1 MKTIKMT
8 IILIFIMGLCSNA
21 AAVTE
26 YWPVKFR
33 ATVTADE
40 RHDVIPVCYGDYFV
54 EVNID
59 EVLEDNGGILTGVTS
74 VEVCYVE
81 ELDLV
86 VGDRVEVYGV
96 YYPAGSVCPKQYCR
110 RVIANMNPWYVK
122 LLCGKGQILYVDHD
136 ATGANDGSSW
146 FDAYQY
152 LEEAL
157 SAANSGDEIWV
168 AEGTY
173 KPYIWKCLLMIPP
186 QCFPVESR
194 IATFQLKNCVAI
206 YGGFAGSET
215 SRNQRNWMVHKCIL
229 SGDIG
234 TIGDNSDNI
243 YHVVTGSGC
252 DSTAVLDGFTITGGN
267 ADESSPPYY
276 SGGGMYN
283 NSGSPTVSNCKFINN
298 SAKTYGGGMYGTKS
312 APKVTN
318 CLFIDNSA
326 NYGGGMNNDEEE
338 IVNMTAPVVT
348 NCTFKGNT
356 ARVNGGG
363 MHNYACDTIVTNCI
377 FWENRPNQIE
387 QRESELMIRFC
398 CIQGGTVSTTLHN
411 TNAKPM
417 FTDTEGRLSVGS
429 PCIDAGNNS
438 AVPIGITTDLDGNP
452 RFVDIPATPDTG
464 LGTPPIVD
472 MGAYEFDSGPSCS
485 TPPAPPTSVTATA
498 VSSSSKIILRWNK
511 STCATGYKIFYD
523 EDISNPPFSPT
534 NDGNP
539 ASGSDVGNVT
549 QVTISG
555 LSPGQTYCFAV
566 KAYNAAGES
575 DYSAQDCATVS
586 SQIITCSYAVG
597 DRVVLL
603 VDNPREATNLPAG
616 TCGTVLCTDSA
627 DPELPILVS
636 WDGWSGGYNR
646 DQYCDYPPPCY
657 PNNSAYWMACDQIA
671 PGCTQGYFNQCG
683 VLVQGVEC
691 VLFQADTDGLYV
703 LDNIGDFQ
711 VGDRVRVRGIVS
723 LCMSICMQGDGCIKY
738 TIISLCDET
747 FCCSPPYS
755 PGDRVRLLVSY
766 PRGAV
771 GLVAGKLGTVICCDY
786 DDPELP
792 VFVSWDGWSNGRN
805 SDIYCDSAI
814 WSYPADSGWW
824 MACDEIEP
832 LGYM

>member
-1 MKTIKMT
+1 
-8 IILIFIMGLCSNA
+8 
-21 AAVTE
+21 
-26 YWPVKFR
+26 
-33 ATVTADE
+33 
-40 RHDVIPVCYGDYFV
+40 
-54 EVNID
+54 
-59 EVLEDNGGILTGVTS
+59 
-74 VEVCYVE
+74 
-81 ELDLV
+81 
-86 VGDRVEVYGV
+86 
-96 YYPAGSVCPKQYCR
+96 
-110 RVIANMNPWYVK
+110 MNPWYVK
-122 LLCGKGQILYVDHD
+122 PLCGEGQILYVDHD
-136 ATGANDGSSW
+136 APGANDGSSW

-157 SAANSGDEIWV
+157 SAANPGDEIWV
-168 AEGTY
+168 AAGTY

-267 ADESSPPYY
+267 ADGNDTHSK
-276 SGGGMYN
+276 GGGMYN
-283 NSGSPTVSNCKFINN
+283 DSGSPSLVNCKFTGN
-298 SAKTYGGGMYGTKS
+298 SAGKMGGGIYNELGNIT
-312 APKVTN
+312 
-318 CLFIDNSA
+318 L
-326 NYGGGMNNDEEE
+326 
-338 IVNMTAPVVT
+338 T
-348 NCTFKGNT
+348 NCTFIGNLC
-356 ARVNGGG
+356 AECGGG
-363 MHNYACDTIVTNCI
+363 IGGALGGLTLTNCTFTDNKASIRGGAIYDFSSTPTITNCI
-377 FWENRPNQIE
+377 LWDNLPNEIVG
-387 QRESELMIRFC
+387 MIPLIFPAPPSKINYC
-398 CIQGGTVSTTLHN
+398 DVKGGWLGTGNINLDPKFADS
-411 TNAKPM
+411 
-417 FTDTEGRLSVGS
+417 DGRLSAGS

-452 RFVDIPATPDTG
+452 RFVDILATPDTG

-472 MGAYEFDSGPSCS
+472 MGAYEFSSGPSCS
-485 TPPAPPTSVTATA
+485 TPPSPPTGVTAIA
-498 VSSSSKIILRWNK
+498 VSGSDKIILRWNK

-523 EDISNPPFSPT
+523 EDTSNPPFDPT
-534 NDGNP
+534 QDGNP

-549 QVTISG
+549 QITITG
-555 LSPGQTYCFAV
+555 LTPGQNYCFAV
-566 KAYNAAGES
+566 KAYNATGES

-586 SQIITCSYAVG
+586 SQIVTCSYAVG

-627 DPELPILVS
+627 DPELPVLVS
-636 WDGWSGGYNR
+636 WDSWSGGYNR
-646 DQYCDYPPPCY
+646 DQYCDYPPPRY

-683 VLVQGVEC
+683 VLVRVGDC
-691 VLFQADTDGLYV
+691 VFFDADGGGRYLLFDYY
-703 LDNIGDFQ
+703 DFE
-711 VGDRVRVRGIVS
+711 VGDRVRVRDLLISPCLTVVCS
-723 LCMSICMQGDGCIKY
+723 PPDGCINY
-738 TIISLCDET
+738 AIVSYCDET
-747 FCCSPPYS
+747 FCCSPSYS

-771 GLVAGKLGTVICCDY
+771 GLVVGMLGTVICCDY
-786 DDPELP
+786 DDLELP

-824 MACDEIEP
+824 MACNEIKSAYTEP
-832 LGYM
+832 H